1 MARPLACGKQ
11 TFALTQLQR
20 LAVGHESR
28 GQQVKQALVWGS
40 GVHVIQII

>member
-11 TFALTQLQR
+11 TFAFAQLQR
-20 LAVGHESR
+20 FAIGQEGW
-28 GQQVKQALVWGS
+28 GQQVNQALVWGS